1 MSLERPME
9 EVFDGQFRRVEQRPR
24 SRPGEMPMHDQ
35 RPFWGRRSLPIL
47 TIPPEPGLLILI
59 EHMQRLIAEFCELG
73 APSSAAAH
81 GLVVEDGADHPDFL
95 PTVHLIPQC
104 LQHFPERGAV
114 GVSPM
119 HEARNV
125 RQAYIAILQLFVIQH
140 AYAAAADD
148 LVSIESE
155 VHLFDAVVFGARA
168 KRRLGAGCA
177 PAEQNAFGR
186 LRPLHRA
193 IIHSERMVRVV
204 IVGGGFA
211 GLNAAKVL
219 GGAENVDVVLL
230 DRHNHHLFS
239 PLLYQVAMAGLS
251 PADIAAPIRTM
262 VSGYRNIRVLLA
274 EVARVDSARHVLETD
289 IGDVPYDYLLL
300 CSGATQSYFGH
311 DEWRRFAPSLKTL
324 EDATAIRAKVL
335 LAFEQ
340 AERIGAPTTP
350 AANDERRRFLTFVV
364 VGGGPTGVELAG
376 AIGEMSRFTL
386 ARDFRSIDASSARV
400 FLIEAGKRIL
410 SSFAEDLAARA
421 VRDLENLGVQV
432 WTSSAVTRIDSDG
445 VEIGSERLRAATVVW
460 AAGVQASP
468 LGASLQTAVDRQ
480 GRVVV
485 EPDLSV
491 KGQLNTFVAGDLA
504 VFTHQT
510 GAPLP
515 GTAPVAMQQGRYVG
529 RTILADL
536 KGTARKPFHFVD
548 KGQMATIGR
557 SRAITQIGGLKIG
570 GFLAWLVWLAVHI
583 YYLAGFR
590 NRLFV
595 VIQWAWSYL
604 TFGRG
609 ARLIVERRSTLND

>member
-1 MSLERPME
+1 
-9 EVFDGQFRRVEQRPR
+9 
-24 SRPGEMPMHDQ
+24 MPMHDE
-35 RPFWGRRSLPIL
+35 RTFLCVGSLPVF
-47 TIPPEPGLLILI
+47 TIPPEPRLLVLI
-59 EHMQRLIAEFCELG
+59 KHVQWLIAELCELG
-73 APSSAAAH
+73 SPTRAAAD
-81 GLVVEDGADHPDFL
+81 GLIVQDGADDPDFL
-95 PTVHLIPQC
+95 PAVHLVPQS
-104 LQHFPERGAV
+104 LQHLTERRAI
-114 GVSPM
+114 GVAPM
-119 HEARNV
+119 HQTRDVREADV
-125 RQAYIAILQLFVIQH
+125 AVLQFFVIQYAH
-140 AYAAAADD
+140 AAIADD
-148 LVSIESE
+148 LVSIKRE
-155 VHLFDAVVFGARA
+155 VHFFDAVV
-168 KRRLGAGCA
+168 LGAGTERRFGA
-177 PAEQNAFGR
+177 GRTAAEQDAFGR

-219 GGAENVDVVLL
+219 GGAKDVEVVLL

-262 VSGYRNIRVLLA
+262 LGAYRNIRVLLA
-274 EVARVDSARHVLETD
+274 DVSRVDPARHVLATD

-311 DEWRRFAPSLKTL
+311 DEWKRFAPSLKTL
-324 EDATAIRAKVL
+324 GDATAIRARVL

-340 AERIGAPTTP
+340 AERIGAPATP
-350 AANDERRRFLTFVV
+350 AMNDERRKFLTFVV

-410 SSFAEDLAARA
+410 SSFPEDLAARA

-445 VEIGSERLRAATVVW
+445 VEVGSERLRAGTVVW

-468 LGASLQTAVDRQ
+468 LGSSLQAAVDRQ
-480 GRVVV
+480 GRVIV

-491 KGQLNTFVAGDLA
+491 KGQPNTFVAGDLA

-515 GTAPVAMQQGRYVG
+515 GTAPVAMQQGQYVA
-529 RTILADL
+529 RTILGDL
-536 KGTARKPFHFVD
+536 KGERRRPFHFAD

-557 SRAITQIGGLKIG
+557 SRAITQIGRVKLG
-570 GFLAWLVWLAVHI
+570 GFLAWLIWLAVHI

-609 ARLIVERRSTLND
+609 ARLIVERPSESRD